1 MLRKQWNEYA
11 SISHSLNSFQ
21 VTISPMDLLNISEKR
36 SKRNAFFVLK
46 FVEHVQTAISLLSL
60 IIYLR
65 NNYFHRYNQT
75 FRKAIANS
83 FTFA

>member
-1 MLRKQWNEYA
+1 MARFFGNNIVVRLC
-11 SISHSLNSFQ
+11 SI
-21 VTISPMDLLNISEKR
+21 NIGAKEKR
-36 SKRNAFFVLK
+36 SNWNAFFVLK
-46 FVEHVQTAISLLSL
+46 FVEHVPTSISLLAL